1 MDCVDIGY
9 GRIGTLYIPC
19 LYFGRTSRARYNGDV
34 RRAEDN
40 AVGGSCQRSLFLS
53 VPNIPQHHPPLH
65 AQGVVASGR
74 RLRRETAPDGC
85 RGVRHDADRPAAP
98 DRGPAGHVDDHGG
111 ADMYACGHGA
121 GIRCHRFQNL
131 EEQQPAA
138 DLRRG
143 RPERFARDPDA
154 QQQTVPDSRILQLR
168 ESLQILP
175 SGRPARLLFQR
186 RTGFRPVT
194 ISRESFSPTTRAY
207 VPKRSGSYVT
217 AKCIMS
223 GC

>member
-1 MDCVDIGY
+1 MLPCAALLRYRIFEKGKCVGKYDKPVSGTDSRDALPEPMDCVDIGY

-131 EEQQPAA
+131 EEQQ
-138 DLRRG
+138 
-143 RPERFARDPDA
+143 
-154 QQQTVPDSRILQLR
+154 
-168 ESLQILP
+168 
-175 SGRPARLLFQR
+175 
-186 RTGFRPVT
+186 
-194 ISRESFSPTTRAY
+194 
-207 VPKRSGSYVT
+207 
-217 AKCIMS
+217 KCIMS